1 MELEFLFAEFISGV
15 SCINILGI
23 KTFLA
28 IVETNSL
35 AKAAEKLFLSQSTV
49 SYRLN
54 ELEQELGIQL
64 IMREQGKRFIT
75 LTREGEEFIAIAE
88 RWLSLER
95 DTDDWKNKGQDNMYL
110 KIGSVDSLNSYIFP
124 PLFRS
129 IISGDNP
136 FTINVSSHWTFT
148 VYNLLKNYE
157 LDLGLVLGII
167 NFSDILSYPVFQEKL
182 VLATY
187 DYSEK
192 FTGKEE
198 ISPCT
203 LDPENEIYVNW
214 GTDYVSWHDKWWDP
228 TKRKNLV
235 VDTAGLVM
243 QFLKIS
249 DYWSIVPLSIGSF
262 LQKNDKDI
270 KLFEISEPK
279 PKRICYLVKHR
290 YPKLSSTKAIEVFEE
305 QLDIFI
311 KGCSFLNT
319 STEIE

>member
-1 MELEFLFAEFISGV
+1 M

-235 VDTAGLVM
+235 
-243 QFLKIS
+243 
-249 DYWSIVPLSIGSF
+249 
-262 LQKNDKDI
+262 
-270 KLFEISEPK
+270 
-279 PKRICYLVKHR
+279 
-290 YPKLSSTKAIEVFEE
+290 
-305 QLDIFI
+305 
-311 KGCSFLNT
+311 
-319 STEIE
+319 